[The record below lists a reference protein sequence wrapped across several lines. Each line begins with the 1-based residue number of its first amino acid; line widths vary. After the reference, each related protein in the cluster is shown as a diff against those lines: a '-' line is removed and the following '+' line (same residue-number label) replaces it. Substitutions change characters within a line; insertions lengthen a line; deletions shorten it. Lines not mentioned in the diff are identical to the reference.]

1 MDDNI
6 AKGLQE
12 SLSEWSTIDKLI
24 AERESKDK
32 RIISTFC
39 AANDPADMMQ
49 ILDLLEKHK
58 GMPKHDKDI
67 VYEFRDKYPFDLN
80 TKLISNFLD
89 VKDIY
94 SQYLES
100 GGGNND

>member
-6 AKGLQE
+6 TKGLQD
-12 SLSEWSTIDKLI
+12 SLSEWSKIDKLI
-24 AERESKDK
+24 ADRENKDK

-39 AANDPADMMQ
+39 AANDPADMKQ
-49 ILDLLEKHK
+49 ILDLLEKHN
-58 GMPKHDKDI
+58 GMPKHDKDV
-67 VYEFRDKYPFDLN
+67 VYEFKDKYPSNLN

-100 GGGNND
+100 GGKNND